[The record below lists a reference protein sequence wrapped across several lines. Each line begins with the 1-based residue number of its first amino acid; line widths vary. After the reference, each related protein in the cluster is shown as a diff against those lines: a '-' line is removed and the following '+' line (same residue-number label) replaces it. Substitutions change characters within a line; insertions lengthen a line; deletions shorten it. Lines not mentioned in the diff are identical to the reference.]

1 MEVTRDQTAN
11 TLHLTQRA
19 YIQQLATQYG
29 LLDSNR
35 IDTPMPDR
43 IDDLV
48 LHSPLLKDP
57 SIFRAI
63 VGQLMYCHVA
73 CRFDITWAVSQLSK
87 RLAQPTEMDMTAAK
101 RVVQ

>member
-1 MEVTRDQTAN
+1 
-11 TLHLTQRA
+11 
-19 YIQQLATQYG
+19 
-29 LLDSNR
+29 
-35 IDTPMPDR
+35 MPDR

-101 RVVQ
+101 RVVQYLHHHPEIGPKYSGNSDNNQ